1 MQLSGVFRQPSY
13 HLVLT
18 PDPSVSGSIFSELV
32 LNGDSQ
38 KGFPPLS
45 AISDLPEKGII

>member
-1 MQLSGVFRQPSY
+1 MQLSGAFRQPSY

-18 PDPSVSGSIFSELV
+18 PDPSGSTFSELV
-32 LNGDSQ
+32 PNGDSQ
-38 KGFPPLS
+38 KGFLPLS